1 MHSTNKQAA
10 LFYAQKGWKVFPVT
24 PNQKRPLTAL
34 APQGHKNATSD
45 LAIIEQWWT
54 KYPIANIGLN
64 LEASG
69 LVCVDVDSYKE
80 DCVFDTYMQDRDL
93 PETLQQRSARGGTHY
108 IFRSPLDAEYPGA
121 LGKGIDLKY
130 NGYVL
135 LDPSSFID
143 PSTHE
148 KGIYSWIND
157 VAPAD
162 APDWLL
168 SAKLDRSIVALP
180 KPVLEPS
187 ITPLGSSLN
196 PTHLKN
202 EASQGINWHSN
213 VLRLVAQ
220 MVAFGATDAEIHLET
235 DALTLDGYTI
245 EQTRAE
251 VQTMAESARAK
262 GFGDRVYAHR
272 VISMGSIE
280 TLQTDR
286 LGKPICNHSNVVALL
301 TKHPDWENVFVND
314 AFDRVNKVLKPLPN
328 YGQTASGFMPRQ
340 LVDNDYTVVCIWL
353 NDFGITSVQ
362 KSTVMDAVQAVCAQ
376 QTFNPLMDY
385 FRGIHEQ
392 YPEDDKLLDDWMC
405 RFLGV
410 NASNEAER
418 KYITAVS
425 RLMLIQAVARAKK
438 PGCKADS
445 VIVLEGEQG
454 TGKSTAL
461 RVLFSDEYFGDQLPH
476 MASKDASSYLKGKWG
491 VELAELDFKRK
502 TEVETIKAFI
512 SRLTENYRPAFGRE
526 EIEVDRTCV
535 FIGTTNSDNYLSDET
550 GNRRFLPI
558 KTTSIDIGNLGGH
571 RDRLW
576 AAAAHAY
583 DKGEQ
588 YWLTSE
594 VVDLA
599 RDQAKQRLEQDPWVE
614 TIEERMNSMAEAS
627 IMDALTA
634 CFSGIDAQA
643 ISTQMTRRMSKSL
656 QLAGWVKDGKFN
668 TGSRRNQVKFVNP
681 TQTERKPE
689 ADFGF

>member
-1 MHSTNKQAA
+1 MHSKNKQAA

-34 APQGHKNATSD
+34 APQGYKNATSD

-54 KYPIANIGLN
+54 EHPTANIGLN

-272 VISMGSIE
+272 GISMGSIE

-314 AFDRVNKVLKPLPN
+314 AFDRVKKVLKPLPN
-328 YGQTASGFMPRQ
+328 DGQSASGFMPRQ
-340 LVDNDYTVVCIWL
+340 LVDNDYTAVCIWL

-362 KSTVMDAVQAVCAQ
+362 KSTVIDAVQAVCAQ

-385 FRGIHEQ
+385 FRGIQEQ

-410 NASNEAER
+410 KVSNGAER

-461 RVLFSDEYFGDQLPH
+461 RVLFYSAKGTFFG
-476 MASKDASSYLKGKWG
+476 
-491 VELAELDFKRK
+491 
-502 TEVETIKAFI
+502 
-512 SRLTENYRPAFGRE
+512 
-526 EIEVDRTCV
+526 
-535 FIGTTNSDNYLSDET
+535 
-550 GNRRFLPI
+550 
-558 KTTSIDIGNLGGH
+558 
-571 RDRLW
+571 
-576 AAAAHAY
+576 
-583 DKGEQ
+583 
-588 YWLTSE
+588 
-594 VVDLA
+594 
-599 RDQAKQRLEQDPWVE
+599 
-614 TIEERMNSMAEAS
+614 
-627 IMDALTA
+627 
-634 CFSGIDAQA
+634 
-643 ISTQMTRRMSKSL
+643 
-656 QLAGWVKDGKFN
+656 
-668 TGSRRNQVKFVNP
+668 
-681 TQTERKPE
+681 
-689 ADFGF
+689 

>member
-1 MHSTNKQAA
+1 
-10 LFYAQKGWKVFPVT
+10 
-24 PNQKRPLTAL
+24 
-34 APQGHKNATSD
+34 
-45 LAIIEQWWT
+45 
-54 KYPIANIGLN
+54 
-64 LEASG
+64 
-69 LVCVDVDSYKE
+69 
-80 DCVFDTYMQDRDL
+80 
-93 PETLQQRSARGGTHY
+93 
-108 IFRSPLDAEYPGA
+108 
-121 LGKGIDLKY
+121 
-130 NGYVL
+130 
-135 LDPSSFID
+135 
-143 PSTHE
+143 
-148 KGIYSWIND
+148 
-157 VAPAD
+157 
-162 APDWLL
+162 
-168 SAKLDRSIVALP
+168 
-180 KPVLEPS
+180 
-187 ITPLGSSLN
+187 
-196 PTHLKN
+196 
-202 EASQGINWHSN
+202 
-213 VLRLVAQ
+213 
-220 MVAFGATDAEIHLET
+220 
-235 DALTLDGYTI
+235 
-245 EQTRAE
+245 
-251 VQTMAESARAK
+251 MAESARAK
-262 GFGDRVYAHR
+262 GFGDRVYAQR
-272 VISMGSIE
+272 EGSVGSIE

-314 AFDRVNKVLKPLPN
+314 AFDRVKKVLKPLPN
-328 YGQTASGFMPRQ
+328 DGQSASGFMPRQ
-340 LVDNDYTVVCIWL
+340 LVDNDYTAVCIWL

-385 FRGIHEQ
+385 FRGIQKQ

-410 NASNEAER
+410 KVSNEAER

-476 MASKDASSYLKGKWG
+476 MASKDASSYLKGKWC

-588 YWLTSE
+588 YWLTSA

-614 TIEERMNSMAEAS
+614 TIEERMNSVAEAS

-634 CFSGIDAQA
+634 CFPGIDAQA

-656 QLAGWVKDGKFN
+656 QLAGWVKGGKFN
-668 TGSRRNQVKFVNP
+668 TGPRRNQVKFVNP
-681 TQTERKPE
+681 TQAERKPE

>member
-1 MHSTNKQAA
+1 MSFKNKQAA
-10 LFYAQKGWKVFPVT
+10 LSYANKGWKVFPVT

-45 LAIIEQWWT
+45 PAIIEQWWT
-54 KYPIANIGLN
+54 EHPTANIGLN

-80 DCVFDTYMQDRDL
+80 DCAFDTYMQDREL

-108 IFRSPLDAEYPGA
+108 VFRSPPDAEYPGT
-121 LGKGIDLKY
+121 LGEGVDVKHKGYI
-130 NGYVL
+130 L
-135 LDPSSFID
+135 LE
-143 PSTHE
+143 PSTFE
-148 KGIYSWIND
+148 ARAYSWIND
-157 VAPAD
+157 IMPAD

-168 SAKLDRSIVALP
+168 TAKSDRLTEDHPKTSIASQVFAPRTSLDPSR
-180 KPVLEPS
+180 LEA
-187 ITPLGSSLN
+187 
-196 PTHLKN
+196 
-202 EASQGINWHSN
+202 EASQGVNWHSN
-213 VLRLVAQ
+213 VLRLVGHMIAN
-220 MVAFGATDAEIHLET
+220 GATDFEVHATT

-245 EQTRAE
+245 AQTRRE
-251 VQTMAESARAK
+251 VQSMADSARVK
-262 GFGDRVYAHR
+262 GFGDGLYAR
-272 VISMGSIE
+272 GEMSLGSIE

-286 LGKPICNHSNVVALL
+286 LGKPICNHSNVVTLL
-301 TKHPDWENVFVND
+301 TQHPDWENVFVTD
-314 AFDRVNKVLKPLPN
+314 TFDRVKKVLKPLPHD
-328 YGQTASGFMPRQ
+328 GRSASSFIPRQ

-362 KSTVMDAVQAVCAQ
+362 KSTVIDAVQAVCAQ

-385 FRGIHEQ
+385 FRGIQKQ

-405 RFLGV
+405 QFLGV
-410 NASNEAER
+410 NASNEDER

-438 PGCKADS
+438 PGCKADL
-445 VIVLEGEQG
+445 VVVLEGEQG

-461 RVLFSDEYFGDQLPH
+461 RVLFSDKHFGDQLPH
-476 MASKDASSYLKGKWG
+476 MASKDASSYLKGKWC

-526 EIEVDRTCV
+526 EIEVARTCV

-550 GNRRFLPI
+550 GNRRFLPV
-558 KTTSIDIGNLGGH
+558 KTTSIDIDNLGEH

-576 AAAAHAY
+576 AAAAHAH
-583 DKGEQ
+583 DRGEQ
-588 YWLTSE
+588 HWLTSE

-614 TIEERMNSMAEAS
+614 TIEARMNSMTEAS
-627 IMDALTA
+627 IMDAIEA
-634 CFSGIDAQA
+634 CFPGIDAQA
-643 ISTQMTRRMSKSL
+643 ISTPMTRRMSRSL

-668 TGSRRNQVKFVNP
+668 TGARRNQVKFVNP
-681 TQTERKPE
+681 TPAEGKPE
-689 ADFGF
+689 TDYGF

>member
-1 MHSTNKQAA
+1 MSLSNKQAA
-10 LFYAQKGWKVFPVT
+10 LSYANRGWKVFPIT
-24 PNQKRPLTAL
+24 PNLKTPLTAL
-34 APQGHKNATSD
+34 APHGYKNATFD

-54 KYPIANIGLN
+54 EHPTANIGLN

-80 DCVFDTYMQDRDL
+80 NCIFDTYMQTHDL

-108 IFRSPLDAEYPGA
+108 IFRSLPDSEYPGI
-121 LGKGIDLKY
+121 LGEGVDVKHKGYI
-130 NGYVL
+130 L
-135 LDPSSFID
+135 LE
-143 PSTHE
+143 PSTFDA
-148 KGIYSWIND
+148 GAYSWINEITP
-157 VAPAD
+157 VD

-168 SAKLDRSIVALP
+168 TAKLEPLTAAVP
-180 KPVLEPS
+180 KASLEPPVLPFRTSLDPS
-187 ITPLGSSLN
+187 RLEA
-196 PTHLKN
+196 
-202 EASQGINWHSN
+202 EASQGVNWHSN
-213 VLRLVAQ
+213 VLRLVGHMIANGKPD
-220 MVAFGATDAEIHLET
+220 FKIHAIT
-235 DALTLDGYTI
+235 DALTLDGYTVA
-245 EQTRAE
+245 QTRKE
-251 VQTMAESARAK
+251 VQSMADSARRK
-262 GFGDRVYAHR
+262 GFGVGLYAQGEMS
-272 VISMGSIE
+272 VGSIK

-286 LGKPICNHSNVVALL
+286 LGKPICNHSNVVTLL
-301 TKHPDWENVFVND
+301 TKHPDWENVFVTD
-314 AFDRVNKVLKPLPN
+314 AFDRVKKVLKPLPRD
-328 YGQTASGFMPRQ
+328 GLSAISFIPRQ
-340 LVDNDYTVVCIWL
+340 LVDNDYTAVCIWL

-362 KSTVMDAVQAVCAQ
+362 KSTVIDAVQAVCAQ

-385 FRGIHEQ
+385 FRGIQKQ

-410 NASNEAER
+410 KVSSEDER

-445 VIVLEGEQG
+445 VIVLEGQQG

-476 MASKDASSYLKGKWG
+476 MASKDASSYLKGKWC

-526 EIEVDRTCV
+526 EIEVARTCV

-550 GNRRFLPI
+550 GNRRFLPV
-558 KTTSIDIGNLGGH
+558 KTTSIDIDNLGEH

-576 AAAAHAY
+576 AAAAHAH

-588 YWLTSE
+588 HWLTSE

-614 TIEERMNSMAEAS
+614 TIEARMNSMTEAS
-627 IMDALTA
+627 IMDAIEA
-634 CFSGIDAQA
+634 CFPGIDAQA
-643 ISTQMTRRMSKSL
+643 ISTPMTRRMSRSL
-656 QLAGWVKDGKFN
+656 QLADWVKDGKFN
-668 TGSRRNQVKFVNP
+668 MGSRRNQVKFVNP
-681 TQTERKPE
+681 TPAEGKPE
-689 ADFGF
+689 TDYGF

>member
-1 MHSTNKQAA
+1 MRSKNKQAA
-10 LFYAQKGWKVFPVT
+10 LSYANKGWKVFPVT

-34 APQGHKNATSD
+34 APQGYKNATSD
-45 LAIIEQWWT
+45 PLIIEQWWT
-54 KYPIANIGLN
+54 DHPTANIGLN

-80 DCVFDTYMQDRDL
+80 NCVFDTYMQAREL

-108 IFRSPLDAEYPGA
+108 IFRSPPDTKYPGI
-121 LGKGIDLKY
+121 LGEGVDIKHKGYI
-130 NGYVL
+130 L
-135 LDPSSFID
+135 LE
-143 PSTHE
+143 PSTFVGPSMQE
-148 KGIYSWIND
+148 KGSYSWMND
-157 VAPAD
+157 ITPAD

-168 SAKLDRSIVALP
+168 SVKSNCLKEKQPETPIASQVFAPRTSLD
-180 KPVLEPS
+180 
-187 ITPLGSSLN
+187 SSR
-196 PTHLKN
+196 LKA

-213 VLRLVAQ
+213 VLRLVGK
-220 MVAFGATDAEIHLET
+220 MVAYGATDPEIHATT

-245 EQTRAE
+245 EKTREE
-251 VQTMAESARAK
+251 VQLMADGARQK
-262 GFGDRVYAHR
+262 GFGDGLCARGGMSVGF
-272 VISMGSIE
+272 IG

-286 LGKPICNHSNVVALL
+286 LGKPICNHSNVVTLL
-301 TKHPDWENVFVND
+301 IKHPDWENIFVTD
-314 AFDRVNKVLKPLPN
+314 AFERVKKVLKPLPHD
-328 YGQTASGFMPRQ
+328 GRSTSSFIPRQ
-340 LVDNDYTVVCIWL
+340 LVDNDYTAVCVWL

-362 KSTVMDAVQAVCAQ
+362 KSTVIDAVQAVCAQ

-385 FRGIHEQ
+385 FRRIQ
-392 YPEDDKLLDDWMC
+392 KLYPADDNLLDGWMC
-405 RFLGV
+405 QFLGV
-410 NASNEAER
+410 NVSSEDER

-454 TGKSTAL
+454 TGKSTVL
-461 RVLFSDEYFGDQLPH
+461 RKLFSDKHFGDQLPH
-476 MASKDASSYLKGKWG
+476 MASKDASSYLKGKWC

-526 EIEVDRTCV
+526 EIEVARTCV

-558 KTTSIDIGNLGGH
+558 KTTSIDIDNLGEH

-599 RDQAKQRLEQDPWVE
+599 RDQAKRRLEQDPWVE
-614 TIEERMNSMAEAS
+614 TIETRMSSITEAS
-627 IMDALTA
+627 IMDALAA
-634 CFSGIDAQA
+634 CFPGIDAQA
-643 ISTQMTRRMSKSL
+643 ISIPMTRRMSRCL

-668 TGSRRNQVKFVNP
+668 SGDRRNQVKFVNSMP
-681 TQTERKPE
+681 TERKPE
-689 ADFGF
+689 TDYCF

>member
-1 MHSTNKQAA
+1 MHSKNKQAA
-10 LFYAQKGWKVFPVT
+10 LSYAQKGWKVFPVT

-45 LAIIEQWWT
+45 PATIEQWWT
-54 KYPIANIGLN
+54 EHPTANIGLN
-64 LEASG
+64 LEASR

-108 IFRSPLDAEYPGA
+108 IFRSSLDAEYPGT

-130 NGYVL
+130 RGYIL

-143 PSTHE
+143 PSTQE
-148 KGIYSWIND
+148 QGIYSWVND

-187 ITPLGSSLN
+187 LTPLGSSLN

-202 EASQGINWHSN
+202 EASQGINWHIN

-220 MVAFGATDAEIHLET
+220 MVAFGATDAEIHLEI

-245 EQTRAE
+245 EQTRTE
-251 VQTMAESARAK
+251 VQAMAESARAK
-262 GFGDRVYAHR
+262 GFDERVYAHR
-272 VISMGSIE
+272 EGSVGSIE

-314 AFDRVNKVLKPLPN
+314 AFDRVKKVLKPLPN
-328 YGQTASGFMPRQ
+328 DGQSASGFMPRQ
-340 LVDNDYTVVCIWL
+340 LVDNDYTAVCIWL

-385 FRGIHEQ
+385 FRGIQKQ

-410 NASNEAER
+410 KVSNEAER

-476 MASKDASSYLKGKWG
+476 MASKDASSYLKGKWC

-502 TEVETIKAFI
+502 SEVETIKAFI
-512 SRLTENYRPAFGRE
+512 SRLTENYRPSFGRE

-550 GNRRFLPI
+550 GNHRFLPI

-588 YWLTSE
+588 YWLTSK

-634 CFSGIDAQA
+634 CFPGIDAQA

-656 QLAGWVKDGKFN
+656 QLAGWVKAGKFT

-681 TQTERKPE
+681 TPAERKPE
-689 ADFGF
+689 ADYGF

>member
-1 MHSTNKQAA
+1 MHSKNKQAA
-10 LFYAQKGWKVFPVT
+10 LSYAQKGWKVFPVT

-45 LAIIEQWWT
+45 LATIEQWWT
-54 KYPIANIGLN
+54 EHANANIGLN

-108 IFRSPLDAEYPGA
+108 IFRSPLDAAYPGA

-148 KGIYSWIND
+148 KGIYSWINH

-168 SAKLDRSIVALP
+168 SAKLDRSKVALP

-202 EASQGINWHSN
+202 EASQGINWHIN

-245 EQTRAE
+245 EQTRTE
-251 VQTMAESARAK
+251 VQAMAESARAK
-262 GFGDRVYAHR
+262 GFGERVYAHR
-272 VISMGSIE
+272 EGSVGSIE
-280 TLQTDR
+280 DLQKNYH
-286 LGKPICNHSNVVALL
+286 GKPICNHSNVVTLL
-301 TKHPDWENVFVND
+301 TKHSDWENVFVND
-314 AFDRVNKVLKPLPN
+314 AFDRVKKVLKPLPN
-328 YGQTASGFMPRQ
+328 DGQSASGFMPRQ
-340 LVDNDYTVVCIWL
+340 LVDNDYTAVCIWL
-353 NDFGITSVQ
+353 NNFGITSVQ

-385 FRGIHEQ
+385 FRGVQKQH
-392 YPEDDKLLDDWMC
+392 PEDDKLLDDWMC

-410 NASNEAER
+410 KVSNEAER

-445 VIVLEGEQG
+445 VIVLEGQQG

-476 MASKDASSYLKGKWG
+476 MASKDSSSYLKGKWC

>member
-1 MHSTNKQAA
+1 MSFKNKQAA
-10 LFYAQKGWKVFPVT
+10 LSYANKGWKVFPVT
-24 PNQKRPLTAL
+24 PNQKRPLTEL

-45 LAIIEQWWT
+45 PAIIEQWWT
-54 KYPIANIGLN
+54 EHPAANIGLN

-80 DCVFDTYMQDRDL
+80 DCAFDTYMHAREL
-93 PETLQQRSARGGTHY
+93 PKTLQQRSARGGTHY
-108 IFRSPLDAEYPGA
+108 IFRSPPDAEYPGT
-121 LGKGIDLKY
+121 LGEGVDVKYKGYI
-130 NGYVL
+130 L
-135 LDPSSFID
+135 LE
-143 PSTHE
+143 PSTFE
-148 KGIYSWIND
+148 ACAYSWIND
-157 VAPAD
+157 IMPAD

-168 SAKLDRSIVALP
+168 TAKSDRLTEDHPKTSIASQVFAPRTSLDPSR
-180 KPVLEPS
+180 LEA
-187 ITPLGSSLN
+187 
-196 PTHLKN
+196 
-202 EASQGINWHSN
+202 EASQGVNWHSN
-213 VLRLVAQ
+213 VLRLVGHMIAN
-220 MVAFGATDAEIHLET
+220 GATDFQVHATT

-245 EQTRAE
+245 AQTRRE
-251 VQTMAESARAK
+251 VQSMADSARVK
-262 GFGDRVYAHR
+262 GFGDGLYAR
-272 VISMGSIE
+272 GEMSLGSIE

-286 LGKPICNHSNVVALL
+286 LGKPICNHSNVVTLL
-301 TKHPDWENVFVND
+301 TQHPDWENVFVTD
-314 AFDRVNKVLKPLPN
+314 TFDRVKKVLKPLPHD
-328 YGQTASGFMPRQ
+328 GRSASSFIPRQ

-362 KSTVMDAVQAVCAQ
+362 KSTVIDAVQAVCAQ

-385 FRGIHEQ
+385 FRGIQKQ

-410 NASNEAER
+410 NASSEDER
-418 KYITAVS
+418 QYITAVS

-445 VIVLEGEQG
+445 VVVLEGEQG

-461 RVLFSDEYFGDQLPH
+461 RVLFSDKHFGDQLPH

-526 EIEVDRTCV
+526 EIVVARTCV

-550 GNRRFLPI
+550 GNRRFLPV
-558 KTTSIDIGNLGGH
+558 KTTSIDIDNLGEH

-576 AAAAHAY
+576 AAAAHAH

-614 TIEERMNSMAEAS
+614 TIEARMNSMTEAS
-627 IMDALTA
+627 IMDAIEA
-634 CFSGIDAQA
+634 CFPGIDAQA
-643 ISTQMTRRMSKSL
+643 ISTPMTRRMSRSL
-656 QLAGWVKDGKFN
+656 QLAGWVKDGKFT
-668 TGSRRNQVKFVNP
+668 TGARRNQVKFVNP
-681 TQTERKPE
+681 TPAEGKPE
-689 ADFGF
+689 TDYGF

>member
-1 MHSTNKQAA
+1 MRSKNKQAA
-10 LFYAQKGWKVFPVT
+10 LSYANKGWKVFPVT
-24 PNQKRPLTAL
+24 PNQKRPLTEL

-54 KYPIANIGLN
+54 KYPTANIGLN

-80 DCVFDTYMQDRDL
+80 DCAFDTYMQAREL

-108 IFRSPLDAEYPGA
+108 VFRSPPDAEYPGT
-121 LGKGIDLKY
+121 LGKSIDLKHK
-130 NGYVL
+130 GYIL
-135 LDPSSFID
+135 LGPSSFID

-148 KGIYSWIND
+148 RGIYSWIND

-168 SAKLDRSIVALP
+168 SAKLEPLTAAFP
-180 KPVLEPS
+180 KASLEPPVLPFRASLDPS
-187 ITPLGSSLN
+187 RLEA
-196 PTHLKN
+196 
-202 EASQGINWHSN
+202 EASQGVNWHSN
-213 VLRLVAQ
+213 VLRLVGHMIAN
-220 MVAFGATDAEIHLET
+220 GATDLEVHATT
-235 DALTLDGYTI
+235 DALTLDGYTVA
-245 EQTRAE
+245 QTRRE
-251 VQTMAESARAK
+251 VQSMAESARVK
-262 GFGDRVYAHR
+262 GFGDGLYAR
-272 VISMGSIE
+272 GEMSVGSIE

-314 AFDRVNKVLKPLPN
+314 AFDRVKKVLKPLPHD
-328 YGQTASGFMPRQ
+328 GRSASSFIPRQ

-385 FRGIHEQ
+385 FRGIQKQ

-461 RVLFSDEYFGDQLPH
+461 RVLFSDKHFGDQLPH

-526 EIEVDRTCV
+526 EIEVARTCV

-634 CFSGIDAQA
+634 CFPGIDAQA
-643 ISTQMTRRMSKSL
+643 ISTPMTRRMSKSL

-668 TGSRRNQVKFVNP
+668 TGSRRNQVKFVNLTP
-681 TQTERKPE
+681 AEGKPE
-689 ADFGF
+689 TDYGF

>member
-1 MHSTNKQAA
+1 MRSKNKQAA
-10 LFYAQKGWKVFPVT
+10 LSYANKGWKVFPVT
-24 PNQKRPLTAL
+24 PNQKRPLTEL
-34 APQGHKNATSD
+34 APQGHKNAISD

-54 KYPIANIGLN
+54 KYPTANIGLN

-80 DCVFDTYMQDRDL
+80 DCAFDTYMQAREL

-108 IFRSPLDAEYPGA
+108 VFRSPPDAEYPGT
-121 LGKGIDLKY
+121 LGKSIDLKHK
-130 NGYVL
+130 GYIL
-135 LDPSSFID
+135 LGPSSFID

-148 KGIYSWIND
+148 RGIYSWIND

-168 SAKLDRSIVALP
+168 SAKLEPLTAAFP
-180 KPVLEPS
+180 KASLEPPVLPFRASLDPS
-187 ITPLGSSLN
+187 RLEA
-196 PTHLKN
+196 
-202 EASQGINWHSN
+202 EASQGVNWHSN
-213 VLRLVAQ
+213 VLRLVGHMIAN
-220 MVAFGATDAEIHLET
+220 GATDLEVHATT
-235 DALTLDGYTI
+235 DALTLDGYTVA
-245 EQTRAE
+245 QTRRE
-251 VQTMAESARAK
+251 VQSMAESARVK
-262 GFGDRVYAHR
+262 GFGDGLYAR
-272 VISMGSIE
+272 GEMSVGSIE

-314 AFDRVNKVLKPLPN
+314 AFDRVKKVLKPLPHD
-328 YGQTASGFMPRQ
+328 GRSASSFIPRQ

-385 FRGIHEQ
+385 FRGIQKQ

-461 RVLFSDEYFGDQLPH
+461 RVLFSDKHFGDQLPH

-526 EIEVDRTCV
+526 EIEVARTCV

-634 CFSGIDAQA
+634 CFPGIDAQA
-643 ISTQMTRRMSKSL
+643 ISTPMTRRMSKSL

-668 TGSRRNQVKFVNP
+668 TGSRRNQVKFVNLTP
-681 TQTERKPE
+681 AEGKPE
-689 ADFGF
+689 TDYGF

>member
-1 MHSTNKQAA
+1 MSFKNKQTA
-10 LFYAQKGWKVFPVT
+10 LSYANKGWKVFPVT
-24 PNQKRPLTAL
+24 PNLKTPLTAL
-34 APQGHKNATSD
+34 APQGYKNATFD
-45 LAIIEQWWT
+45 PAIIEQWWT
-54 KYPIANIGLN
+54 EHPTANIGLN

-80 DCVFDTYMQDRDL
+80 NCIFDTYMQTHDL

-108 IFRSPLDAEYPGA
+108 IFRSPPDSEYPGI
-121 LGKGIDLKY
+121 LGEGVDVKHKGYI
-130 NGYVL
+130 L
-135 LDPSSFID
+135 LE
-143 PSTHE
+143 PSTFDA
-148 KGIYSWIND
+148 GAYSWIND
-157 VAPAD
+157 ITPAD

-168 SAKLDRSIVALP
+168 TANSD
-180 KPVLEPS
+180 
-187 ITPLGSSLN
+187 
-196 PTHLKN
+196 HLKEEHPKTSIAPQVFASRTSLDTSGLKA

-213 VLRLVAQ
+213 VLRLVGHMIAKGKPDFE
-220 MVAFGATDAEIHLET
+220 VHATT
-235 DALTLDGYTI
+235 DDLTLDGYTVA
-245 EQTRAE
+245 QTRKE
-251 VQTMAESARAK
+251 VQSMADSARRK
-262 GFGDRVYAHR
+262 GFGVGLYAQGE
-272 VISMGSIE
+272 ISVGSIK

-286 LGKPICNHSNVVALL
+286 LGKPICNHSNVVTLL
-301 TKHPDWENVFVND
+301 TKHPDWENVFVTD
-314 AFDRVNKVLKPLPN
+314 AFDRVKKVLKPLPRD
-328 YGQTASGFMPRQ
+328 GLSAISFIPRQ
-340 LVDNDYTVVCIWL
+340 LVDNDYTAVCIWL

-362 KSTVMDAVQAVCAQ
+362 KSTVIDAVQAVCAQ

-385 FRGIHEQ
+385 FRGIQKQ

-410 NASNEAER
+410 NASNKAER

-425 RLMLIQAVARAKK
+425 RLMLIQAVARAKE

-461 RVLFSDEYFGDQLPH
+461 RVLFSDKHFGDQLPH
-476 MASKDASSYLKGKWG
+476 MASKDASSYLNGKWC

-512 SRLTENYRPAFGRE
+512 SRISENYRPAFGRE
-526 EIEVDRTCV
+526 EIEIARTCV

-550 GNRRFLPI
+550 GNRRFLPV
-558 KTTSIDIGNLGGH
+558 KTTSIDIENLGEH
-571 RDRLW
+571 RDSLW
-576 AAAAHAY
+576 AAAAHAH

-588 YWLTSE
+588 HWLTSE

-614 TIEERMNSMAEAS
+614 TIEARMNSMTEAS
-627 IMDALTA
+627 IMDAIEA
-634 CFSGIDAQA
+634 CFPDIDAQA

-681 TQTERKPE
+681 TPTEGKPE
-689 ADFGF
+689 ADYSF

>member
-1 MHSTNKQAA
+1 MRSKNKQAA
-10 LFYAQKGWKVFPVT
+10 LSYANKGWKVFPVT
-24 PNQKRPLTAL
+24 PNQKRPLTEL

-54 KYPIANIGLN
+54 KYPTANIGLN

-80 DCVFDTYMQDRDL
+80 DCAFDTYMQAREL

-108 IFRSPLDAEYPGA
+108 VFRSPPDAEYPGT
-121 LGKGIDLKY
+121 LGKSIDLKHK
-130 NGYVL
+130 GYIL
-135 LDPSSFID
+135 LGPSSFID

-148 KGIYSWIND
+148 RGIYSWIND

-168 SAKLDRSIVALP
+168 SAKLEPLTAAFP
-180 KPVLEPS
+180 KASLEPPVLPFRASLDPS
-187 ITPLGSSLN
+187 RLEA
-196 PTHLKN
+196 
-202 EASQGINWHSN
+202 EASQGVNWHSN
-213 VLRLVAQ
+213 VLRLVGHMIAN
-220 MVAFGATDAEIHLET
+220 GATDLEVHATT
-235 DALTLDGYTI
+235 DALTLDGYTVA
-245 EQTRAE
+245 QTRRE
-251 VQTMAESARAK
+251 VQSMAESARVK
-262 GFGDRVYAHR
+262 GFGDGLYAR
-272 VISMGSIE
+272 GEMSVGSIE

-314 AFDRVNKVLKPLPN
+314 AFDRVKKVLKPLPHD
-328 YGQTASGFMPRQ
+328 GRSASSFIPRQ

-385 FRGIHEQ
+385 FRGIQKQ

-461 RVLFSDEYFGDQLPH
+461 RVLFSDKHFGDQLPH

-526 EIEVDRTCV
+526 EIEVARTCV

-588 YWLTSE
+588 YWLTSD

-634 CFSGIDAQA
+634 CFPGIDAQA
-643 ISTQMTRRMSKSL
+643 ISTPMTRRMSKSL

-668 TGSRRNQVKFVNP
+668 TGSRRNQVKFVNLTP
-681 TQTERKPE
+681 AEGKPE
-689 ADFGF
+689 TDYGF

>member
-1 MHSTNKQAA
+1 MSLSNKQAA
-10 LFYAQKGWKVFPVT
+10 LSYANRGWKVFPIT
-24 PNQKRPLTAL
+24 PNLKTPLAAL
-34 APQGHKNATSD
+34 ALQGYKNATFD
-45 LAIIEQWWT
+45 PAIIEQWWT
-54 KYPIANIGLN
+54 EHPTANIGLN

-80 DCVFDTYMQDRDL
+80 NCIFDTYMQTHDL

-108 IFRSPLDAEYPGA
+108 IFRSPPDSEYPGI
-121 LGKGIDLKY
+121 LGEGVDVKHKGYI
-130 NGYVL
+130 L
-135 LDPSSFID
+135 LE
-143 PSTHE
+143 PSTFDA
-148 KGIYSWIND
+148 GAYSWINEITP
-157 VAPAD
+157 VD

-168 SAKLDRSIVALP
+168 TAKSDRLKEEHPKTSIASQVFAPRTSLD
-180 KPVLEPS
+180 PS
-187 ITPLGSSLN
+187 R
-196 PTHLKN
+196 LKA

-213 VLRLVAQ
+213 VLRLVGHMIAN
-220 MVAFGATDAEIHLET
+220 GAKDFEVHATTDI
-235 DALTLDGYTI
+235 LTLEGYTVA
-245 EQTRAE
+245 QTRKE
-251 VQTMAESARAK
+251 VQSMVDSARRK
-262 GFGDRVYAHR
+262 GFGDGLYAQGEMS
-272 VISMGSIE
+272 VGSIK

-286 LGKPICNHSNVVALL
+286 LGKPICNHSNVVTLL
-301 TKHPDWENVFVND
+301 TKHPDWENVFVTD
-314 AFDRVNKVLKPLPN
+314 AFDRVKKVLKPLPRD
-328 YGQTASGFMPRQ
+328 GLSSISFIPRQ
-340 LVDNDYTVVCIWL
+340 LVDNDYTAVCIWL

-362 KSTVMDAVQAVCAQ
+362 KSTVIDAVQAVCAK

-385 FRGIHEQ
+385 FRGIQ
-392 YPEDDKLLDDWMC
+392 KLYPANDNLLDGWMC
-405 RFLGV
+405 QFLGV
-410 NASNEAER
+410 NVSSEDER

-425 RLMLIQAVARAKK
+425 RLMLIQAVARAKE

-461 RVLFSDEYFGDQLPH
+461 RVLFSDKHFGDQLPH

-594 VVDLA
+594 LVDLA